1 MGSPRSDPGCLG
13 WYSGRSCTRSL
24 PGGPAGA
31 PGDAFS
37 WSASW
42 SESQIDGEE
51 EAAARWERSYVDVSH
66 DSLVTEV
73 ADLGIQAAIA
83 GNPKQVTP
91 TQAQPCMPHVPPEHA
106 LRKGGRQIVRHVQ
119 LAEFEVRGILHIRRR
134 EPGGPVGEPLGTPLL
149 IVRGVLTE
157 IVQEL
162 GQIDYVTALLP
173 VEEKAHREAM
183 NIEIARERH
192 LKVWRRVTDLAFG
205 PDNLSSGAVLL
216 DLERSER
223 S

>member
-1 MGSPRSDPGCLG
+1 MGSPRSDPGCLD
-13 WYSGRSCTRSL
+13 WYSGRSCTRPL

-51 EAAARWERSYVDVSH
+51 EAAARWERRYVDVSH

-119 LAEFEVRGILHIRRR
+119 LTKLEVRCILHIGRGQSRR
-134 EPGGPVGEPLGTPLL
+134 PVGEPLGTRFL
-149 IVRGVLTE
+149 IVRGVLTQV
-157 IVQEL
+157 VQEL
-162 GQIDYVTALLP
+162 GQVDDVAALLP
-173 VEEKAHREAM
+173 VEQEADREAM
-183 NIEIARERH
+183 DVEIARERH
-192 LKVWRRVTDLAFG
+192 LKIRCRVTDFAFG
-205 PDNLSSGAVLL
+205 PDDLGSGAVLL
-216 DLERSER
+216 DLERSE
-223 S
+223 